1 LVIKKADQ
9 KAAYYFN
16 CHRRHRCRSKQGAC
30 HNRKGDHRMTEDQN
44 DQIEFKVDR
53 NNLFKEESF
62 TDLKSGGIRRL
73 IPVKPDGT
81 PDKTRKIFFIGQTSL
96 MTERGPIPL
105 QSKIQAKDLQQAI
118 KRFPESMETAMD
130 QMIEQAKKMQKM
142 EQAKVKEPESRIIVP
157 GR

>member
-1 LVIKKADQ
+1 
-9 KAAYYFN
+9 
-16 CHRRHRCRSKQGAC
+16 
-30 HNRKGDHRMTEDQN
+30 MTEDQN
-44 DQIEFKVDR
+44 DHIEFKVDR

-73 IPVKPDGT
+73 IPVKLDGT
-81 PDKTRKIFFIGQTSL
+81 PDKTRKTIFIGQTSL

-105 QSKIQAKDLQQAI
+105 QSRIQAKDLQQAI

-130 QMIEQAKKMQKM
+130 QMIEQAKKMQEM
-142 EQAKVKEPESRIIVP
+142 EQAKIKEPESRIIVP